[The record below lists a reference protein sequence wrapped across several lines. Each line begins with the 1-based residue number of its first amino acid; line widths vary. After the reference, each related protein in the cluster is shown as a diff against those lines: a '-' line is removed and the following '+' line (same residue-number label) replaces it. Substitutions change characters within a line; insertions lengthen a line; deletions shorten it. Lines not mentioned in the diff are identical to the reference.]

1 MEKHLRPPLMH
12 VAKIR
17 IKQIAAESI
26 NAAIQER
33 IASQT
38 DHERLI
44 QWQKDNDGKI
54 SFFMLNYAEHMK
66 IAAETKEV
74 VTKTLESL
82 THVPEHIPLGQ
93 ALDSAIIAS
102 FGPRVPV
109 RFVPQGAAK
118 IDLQTRQTDAGI
130 NMLLVEAYIRITVE
144 VTIIIP
150 FDTESE
156 IVQTEVPISYL
167 LVVGDVPMYYFD
179 NKGNPVRSANG
190 SEAFLP
196 SITLPDITSLPTSG
210 AEGNVQDGKE

>member
-1 MEKHLRPPLMH
+1 MH

-17 IKQIAAESI
+17 IKQIAAEAI
-26 NAAIQER
+26 NSALQER
-33 IASQT
+33 IANQT

-44 QWQKDNDGKI
+44 QWQTDNEGKI

-74 VTKTLESL
+74 VTSTLERL

-118 IDLQTRQTDAGI
+118 IDLQTRQSDAGI

-150 FDTESE
+150 FDTDTE
-156 IVQTEVPISYL
+156 IVQTELPISYL

-179 NKGNPVRSANG
+179 NKGNPVQAANG
-190 SEAFLP
+190 SSAFLP
-196 SITLPDITSLPTSG
+196 GIKLPDITSLPTSG
-210 AEGNVQDGKE
+210 SDGNVRDGKQ